1 MISLKLYNIFF
12 LICILTSLSPY
23 NVLAQNNNDKEIQT
37 IISLL
42 DHISKDYPL
51 VIKEGLVLNEI
62 EYAEMQEFSK
72 IVYDLTGKMT
82 FSTKEKALMLS
93 HILNLQELIQKKEP
107 FLKIDSVIKS
117 LKKEIIKTSGYKT
130 APAVWTDTNGG
141 QKSLTHAEGSSD
153 NPLKIASAYLISALK
168 NYKEGKNKTARQDA
182 LAAYLEG
189 IEPAEAR
196 LKTYAPTISS
206 KLEQQ
211 MLQVRL
217 AIEQNKNNFEVENEI
232 NGALSLI
239 VDAEQVMENNSL
251 SYWLTFV
258 LSASILLRE
267 GIEAFLIIVLILAL
281 IRSSGAKKAKRWI
294 HGGWITAIIMGVA
307 GWFFS
312 GWLINISGQNR
323 EIMEGLISLVAV
335 IILAFVGF
343 WLHNN
348 SQAEKWK
355 IFVEEKIGKQ
365 LQKEKM
371 LGLAFFSFMVV
382 FREAFESIL
391 FLQAINLETIPLNKS
406 AIGFG
411 VLAAF
416 GLIAILGLLFLRYS
430 KKIPVRQ
437 LFRYSS
443 WGISLLAVILLG
455 KGIHSIQESGW
466 ISITDFPVLVH
477 VDWLGIYPTIE
488 TTVSQLI
495 LVSAVLVLYY
505 LSSCKF
511 KFHSNSNP

>member
-1 MISLKLYNIFF
+1 MITLKRYNIIIF
-12 LICILTSLSPY
+12 IGILTLLRPY
-23 NVLAQNNNDKEIQT
+23 YVTAKINNNKGTQT
-37 IISLL
+37 IMHLL
-42 DHISKDYPL
+42 DHMSKDYSTE
-51 VIKEGLVLNEI
+51 IKNGIVLNES
-62 EYAEMQEFSK
+62 EYAETQEFSK
-72 IVYDLTGKMT
+72 IIYNLTDKMT
-82 FSTKEKALMLS
+82 IPAKEKSLLLS
-93 HILNLQELIQKKEP
+93 HILNLQKLIQNKES
-107 FLKIDSVIKS
+107 FLKVDSVIKL
-117 LKKEIIKTSGYKT
+117 LKKEITKSSAYKATT
-130 APAVWTDTNGG
+130 AVGTNTNDG
-141 QKSLTHAEGSSD
+141 QKLVAEKDSSSD
-153 NPLKIASAYLISALK
+153 NSLKTANDYLINALK
-168 NYKEGKNKTARQDA
+168 NYKEGNNKSARQDA

-189 IEPAEAR
+189 VEPVEAR
-196 LKTYAPTISS
+196 LKTYAPAISS

-217 AIEQNKNNFEVENEI
+217 AIEQNKNNFEVEKEI
-232 NGALSLI
+232 SSAISLI
-239 VDAEQVMENNSL
+239 DDAEQVLGNNSL

-267 GIEAFLIIVLILAL
+267 GLEAFLIIVLILAL
-281 IRSSGAKKAKRWI
+281 IRSSGTKKAKIWF
-294 HGGWITAIIMGVA
+294 HGGWIVAVFMGIV

-312 GWLINISGQNR
+312 GWIIDISGQNR

-391 FLQAINLETIPLNKS
+391 FLQAINLETIPFNKS

-416 GLIAILGLLFLRYS
+416 GLIALLGLLFLRYS

-437 LFRYSS
+437 LFLYSS
-443 WGISLLAVILLG
+443 WGILVMAVILLG

-466 ISITDFPVLVH
+466 ISITKFPISVH

-488 TTVSQLI
+488 TTASQLI
-495 LVSAVLVLYY
+495 LCSTVLALYY
-505 LSSCKF
+505 LSNYKSKLHL
-511 KFHSNSNP
+511 KSNF